1 MLKKYLSNKTINLLE
16 YYSTL
21 NINNIFSNNITKSKH
36 GSFANKEMLVSQ
48 LFKEINDQLN
58 TKNNNNFFYK
68 GNPDSQIMILGDF
81 PNDDDVK
88 NQEILSGSRGEL
100 LNKML
105 SSISLEKEKY
115 YLSNI
120 YFEKDIDIRNRNN
133 FYKDILINQ
142 NTPWAIVSGLG
153 DQRTQNAIKIIDK
166 NLYDI
171 GGKALFSFSAE
182 FRKQINFPF
191 KGLGFATFLD
201 GGQIW
206 RGINDIDIMRSFGF
220 STDVIEGTEHSGVQ
234 YGVGGGLSYDTPIGP
249 IRIDLAYKLNPTQA
263 DLAIFE
269 GRSYAGPI
277 KRWAIHFSIGHPF

>member
-21 NINNIFSNNITKSKH
+21 NINNIFSNDITKSKH
-36 GSFANKEMLVSQ
+36 WSFANKEMLVSQ

-133 FYKDILINQ
+133 FYKDILIKHLKIIK
-142 NTPWAIVSGLG
+142 PKYILLLGEIVS
-153 DQRTQNAIKIIDK
+153 NFFNNSKNKILDIHGKWDSIIVNKDK
-166 NLYDI
+166 FITFTTFDPEILLREPENKKLSWEDL
-171 GGKALFSFSAE
+171 KK
-182 FRKQINFPF
+182 FRNEI
-191 KGLGFATFLD
+191 
-201 GGQIW
+201 
-206 RGINDIDIMRSFGF
+206 
-220 STDVIEGTEHSGVQ
+220 
-234 YGVGGGLSYDTPIGP
+234 
-249 IRIDLAYKLNPTQA
+249 YKN
-263 DLAIFE
+263 
-269 GRSYAGPI
+269 S
-277 KRWAIHFSIGHPF
+277 

>member
-21 NINNIFSNNITKSKH
+21 NVTNIFSNDITKSKH
-36 GSFANKEMLVSQ
+36 QSFANKEQLVSQ
-48 LFKEINDQLN
+48 LFKEINNQLN

-133 FYKDILINQ
+133 FYKDILIKH
-142 NTPWAIVSGLG
+142 L
-153 DQRTQNAIKIIDK
+153 KIIKPKYILLLGEIASNFFNDSKNKILDIHGKWDSIIINKDK
-166 NLYDI
+166 FITFTTFEPEILLREPENKKLSWEDL
-171 GGKALFSFSAE
+171 KK
-182 FRKQINFPF
+182 FRNEI
-191 KGLGFATFLD
+191 
-201 GGQIW
+201 
-206 RGINDIDIMRSFGF
+206 
-220 STDVIEGTEHSGVQ
+220 
-234 YGVGGGLSYDTPIGP
+234 
-249 IRIDLAYKLNPTQA
+249 YKN
-263 DLAIFE
+263 
-269 GRSYAGPI
+269 
-277 KRWAIHFSIGHPF
+277 

>member
-21 NINNIFSNNITKSKH
+21 NINNIFSNDITKSKH

-120 YFEKDIDIRNRNN
+120 YFEKDIDIRNRNQYLSRKRN
-133 FYKDILINQ
+133 IIYLIFILKKILILEIEIIF
-142 NTPWAIVSGLG
+142 T
-153 DQRTQNAIKIIDK
+153 KI
-166 NLYDI
+166 
-171 GGKALFSFSAE
+171 F
-182 FRKQINFPF
+182 
-191 KGLGFATFLD
+191 
-201 GGQIW
+201 
-206 RGINDIDIMRSFGF
+206 
-220 STDVIEGTEHSGVQ
+220 
-234 YGVGGGLSYDTPIGP
+234 
-249 IRIDLAYKLNPTQA
+249 
-263 DLAIFE
+263 
-269 GRSYAGPI
+269 
-277 KRWAIHFSIGHPF
+277 

>member
-36 GSFANKEMLVSQ
+36 QSFANKEQLVLQ

-68 GNPDSQIMILGDF
+68 GNPDSQIMILGDC
-81 PNDDDVK
+81 PNDEDVK

-120 YFEKDIDIRNRNN
+120 YFEKDIDIRNKSN
-133 FYKDILINQ
+133 FYKDILIKH
-142 NTPWAIVSGLG
+142 L
-153 DQRTQNAIKIIDK
+153 KIIRPKYILLLGEIASNFFNDSKNKILDIHGKWGSIIVNKDKFMTFTTFEPEILLREPENKKLSWEDLKKFRNEIYK
-166 NLYDI
+166 NL
-171 GGKALFSFSAE
+171 
-182 FRKQINFPF
+182 
-191 KGLGFATFLD
+191 
-201 GGQIW
+201 
-206 RGINDIDIMRSFGF
+206 
-220 STDVIEGTEHSGVQ
+220 
-234 YGVGGGLSYDTPIGP
+234 
-249 IRIDLAYKLNPTQA
+249 
-263 DLAIFE
+263 
-269 GRSYAGPI
+269 
-277 KRWAIHFSIGHPF
+277 

>member
-21 NINNIFSNNITKSKH
+21 NINNIFSNDITRSKH
-36 GSFANKEMLVSQ
+36 RSFANKEMLVSQ

-68 GNPDSQIMILGDF
+68 GNPDSQIMILGGF

-133 FYKDILINQ
+133 FYKDILIKH
-142 NTPWAIVSGLG
+142 L
-153 DQRTQNAIKIIDK
+153 KIIKPKYILLLGEIASNFFNNSKNKILDIHGKWNSIIINKDKFITFTTFDPEILLREPENKKLSWEDLKKFRNEIYK
-166 NLYDI
+166 NL
-171 GGKALFSFSAE
+171 
-182 FRKQINFPF
+182 
-191 KGLGFATFLD
+191 
-201 GGQIW
+201 
-206 RGINDIDIMRSFGF
+206 
-220 STDVIEGTEHSGVQ
+220 
-234 YGVGGGLSYDTPIGP
+234 
-249 IRIDLAYKLNPTQA
+249 
-263 DLAIFE
+263 
-269 GRSYAGPI
+269 
-277 KRWAIHFSIGHPF
+277 

>member
-21 NINNIFSNNITKSKH
+21 NINNIFSNDITKSKH
-36 GSFANKEMLVSQ
+36 RSFANKEMLVSQ

-68 GNPDSQIMILGDF
+68 GNPDSQIMILGGF

-120 YFEKDIDIRNRNN
+120 YFEKDTDIRNRNN
-133 FYKDILINQ
+133 FYKDILIKH
-142 NTPWAIVSGLG
+142 L
-153 DQRTQNAIKIIDK
+153 KIIKPKYILLLGEIASNFFNNSKNKILDIHGKWDSIIINKDK
-166 NLYDI
+166 FITFTTFDPEILLREPENKKLSWEDL
-171 GGKALFSFSAE
+171 KK
-182 FRKQINFPF
+182 FRNEI
-191 KGLGFATFLD
+191 
-201 GGQIW
+201 
-206 RGINDIDIMRSFGF
+206 
-220 STDVIEGTEHSGVQ
+220 
-234 YGVGGGLSYDTPIGP
+234 
-249 IRIDLAYKLNPTQA
+249 YKN
-263 DLAIFE
+263 
-269 GRSYAGPI
+269 
-277 KRWAIHFSIGHPF
+277 

>member
-21 NINNIFSNNITKSKH
+21 NVNNIFSNDITKSKH
-36 GSFANKEMLVSQ
+36 QSFANKEQLVSQ

-133 FYKDILINQ
+133 FYKDILIKHLKIIK
-142 NTPWAIVSGLG
+142 PKYILLLGEIVSNFFN
-153 DQRTQNAIKIIDK
+153 DSKNKILDIHGKWGSIIINKDKFITFTTFDPEILLREPENKKLSWEDLKKFRNEIYK
-166 NLYDI
+166 NL
-171 GGKALFSFSAE
+171 
-182 FRKQINFPF
+182 
-191 KGLGFATFLD
+191 
-201 GGQIW
+201 
-206 RGINDIDIMRSFGF
+206 
-220 STDVIEGTEHSGVQ
+220 
-234 YGVGGGLSYDTPIGP
+234 
-249 IRIDLAYKLNPTQA
+249 
-263 DLAIFE
+263 
-269 GRSYAGPI
+269 
-277 KRWAIHFSIGHPF
+277 

>member
-21 NINNIFSNNITKSKH
+21 NINNIFSNDITKSKH

-133 FYKDILINQ
+133 FYKNILIKHLKIIK
-142 NTPWAIVSGLG
+142 PKYILLLGEIVS
-153 DQRTQNAIKIIDK
+153 NFFNNSKNKILDIHGKWDSIIINKDKFITFTTFDPEILLREPENKKLSWEDLKKFRNEIYK
-166 NLYDI
+166 NL
-171 GGKALFSFSAE
+171 
-182 FRKQINFPF
+182 
-191 KGLGFATFLD
+191 
-201 GGQIW
+201 
-206 RGINDIDIMRSFGF
+206 
-220 STDVIEGTEHSGVQ
+220 
-234 YGVGGGLSYDTPIGP
+234 
-249 IRIDLAYKLNPTQA
+249 
-263 DLAIFE
+263 
-269 GRSYAGPI
+269 
-277 KRWAIHFSIGHPF
+277 

>member
-21 NINNIFSNNITKSKH
+21 NINNIFSNDITKSKH
-36 GSFANKEMLVSQ
+36 GSFANKEMLVSE

-133 FYKDILINQ
+133 FYKDILIKHLKIIK
-142 NTPWAIVSGLG
+142 PKYILLLGEIVS
-153 DQRTQNAIKIIDK
+153 NFFNNSKNKILDIHGKWDSIIINKDKFITFTTFDPEILLREPENKKLSWEDLKKFRNEIYK
-166 NLYDI
+166 NL
-171 GGKALFSFSAE
+171 
-182 FRKQINFPF
+182 
-191 KGLGFATFLD
+191 
-201 GGQIW
+201 
-206 RGINDIDIMRSFGF
+206 
-220 STDVIEGTEHSGVQ
+220 
-234 YGVGGGLSYDTPIGP
+234 
-249 IRIDLAYKLNPTQA
+249 
-263 DLAIFE
+263 
-269 GRSYAGPI
+269 
-277 KRWAIHFSIGHPF
+277 

>member
-36 GSFANKEMLVSQ
+36 QSFANKEQLVLQ

-133 FYKDILINQ
+133 FYKDILIKHLKIIK
-142 NTPWAIVSGLG
+142 PKYILLLGEIVS
-153 DQRTQNAIKIIDK
+153 NFFNNSKNKILDIHGKWDSIIVNKDK
-166 NLYDI
+166 FITFTTFDPEILLREPENKKLSWEDL
-171 GGKALFSFSAE
+171 KK
-182 FRKQINFPF
+182 FRNEI
-191 KGLGFATFLD
+191 
-201 GGQIW
+201 
-206 RGINDIDIMRSFGF
+206 
-220 STDVIEGTEHSGVQ
+220 
-234 YGVGGGLSYDTPIGP
+234 
-249 IRIDLAYKLNPTQA
+249 YKN
-263 DLAIFE
+263 
-269 GRSYAGPI
+269 
-277 KRWAIHFSIGHPF
+277 

>member
-21 NINNIFSNNITKSKH
+21 NINNIFSNDITKSKH
-36 GSFANKEMLVSQ
+36 RSFANKEMLISQ

-68 GNPDSQIMILGDF
+68 GNPDSQIMILGGF

-133 FYKDILINQ
+133 FYKDILIKHLKIIK
-142 NTPWAIVSGLG
+142 PKYILLLGEIVS
-153 DQRTQNAIKIIDK
+153 NFFNNSKNKILDIHGKWDSIIINKDKFITFTTFDPEILLREPENKKLSWEDLKKFRNEIYK
-166 NLYDI
+166 NL
-171 GGKALFSFSAE
+171 
-182 FRKQINFPF
+182 
-191 KGLGFATFLD
+191 
-201 GGQIW
+201 
-206 RGINDIDIMRSFGF
+206 
-220 STDVIEGTEHSGVQ
+220 
-234 YGVGGGLSYDTPIGP
+234 
-249 IRIDLAYKLNPTQA
+249 
-263 DLAIFE
+263 
-269 GRSYAGPI
+269 
-277 KRWAIHFSIGHPF
+277 

>member
-21 NINNIFSNNITKSKH
+21 NINNIFSNDITKSKH
-36 GSFANKEMLVSQ
+36 QSVANKEQLVSQ

-133 FYKDILINQ
+133 FYKDILIKH
-142 NTPWAIVSGLG
+142 L
-153 DQRTQNAIKIIDK
+153 KIIKPKYILLLGEIASNFFNNSKNKILDIHGKWNSININKDKFITFTTFDPEILLREPENKKLSWEDLKKFRNEIYK
-166 NLYDI
+166 NL
-171 GGKALFSFSAE
+171 
-182 FRKQINFPF
+182 
-191 KGLGFATFLD
+191 
-201 GGQIW
+201 
-206 RGINDIDIMRSFGF
+206 
-220 STDVIEGTEHSGVQ
+220 
-234 YGVGGGLSYDTPIGP
+234 
-249 IRIDLAYKLNPTQA
+249 
-263 DLAIFE
+263 
-269 GRSYAGPI
+269 
-277 KRWAIHFSIGHPF
+277 

>member
-36 GSFANKEMLVSQ
+36 QSFANKEQLVLQ

-68 GNPDSQIMILGDF
+68 GNPDSKIMILGDC

-88 NQEILSGSRGEL
+88 NQEILSGSRGKL

-120 YFEKDIDIRNRNN
+120 YFDKDNNTRNRNN
-133 FYKDILINQ
+133 FYKDILIKH
-142 NTPWAIVSGLG
+142 L
-153 DQRTQNAIKIIDK
+153 KIIKPKYIILLGEIASNFFNNSKNKILDIHGKWDSIIINKDK
-166 NLYDI
+166 FI
-171 GGKALFSFSAE
+171 
-182 FRKQINFPF
+182 
-191 KGLGFATFLD
+191 T
-201 GGQIW
+201 
-206 RGINDIDIMRSFGF
+206 F
-220 STDVIEGTEHSGVQ
+220 STFDPEILLKEPENKK
-234 YGVGGGLSYDTPIGP
+234 LSWE
-249 IRIDLAYKLNPTQA
+249 DLKKFRNEIYKN
-263 DLAIFE
+263 
-269 GRSYAGPI
+269 
-277 KRWAIHFSIGHPF
+277 

>member
-21 NINNIFSNNITKSKH
+21 NINNIFSNDITKSKH
-36 GSFANKEMLVSQ
+36 WSFANKEMLVSQ

-68 GNPDSQIMILGDF
+68 GNPDSQIMILGGF

-120 YFEKDIDIRNRNN
+120 YFEKDTDIRNRNN
-133 FYKDILINQ
+133 FYKDILIKHLKIIK
-142 NTPWAIVSGLG
+142 PKYILLLGEIVS
-153 DQRTQNAIKIIDK
+153 NFFNNSKNKILDIHGKWDSININKDKFITFTTFDPEILLREPENKKLSWEDLKKFRNEIYK
-166 NLYDI
+166 NL
-171 GGKALFSFSAE
+171 
-182 FRKQINFPF
+182 
-191 KGLGFATFLD
+191 
-201 GGQIW
+201 
-206 RGINDIDIMRSFGF
+206 
-220 STDVIEGTEHSGVQ
+220 
-234 YGVGGGLSYDTPIGP
+234 
-249 IRIDLAYKLNPTQA
+249 
-263 DLAIFE
+263 
-269 GRSYAGPI
+269 
-277 KRWAIHFSIGHPF
+277 

>member
-21 NINNIFSNNITKSKH
+21 NINNIFSNDITKSKH
-36 GSFANKEMLVSQ
+36 RSFANKEMLVSQ

-68 GNPDSQIMILGDF
+68 GNPDSQIMILGGF

-88 NQEILSGSRGEL
+88 NQEILYGSRGEL

-133 FYKDILINQ
+133 FYKDILIKHLKIIK
-142 NTPWAIVSGLG
+142 PKYILLLGEIVSNFFNNSKNEILDIHGKW
-153 DQRTQNAIKIIDK
+153 DSIIINKDKFITFTTFDPEILLREPENKKLSWEDLKKFRNEIYK
-166 NLYDI
+166 NL
-171 GGKALFSFSAE
+171 
-182 FRKQINFPF
+182 
-191 KGLGFATFLD
+191 
-201 GGQIW
+201 
-206 RGINDIDIMRSFGF
+206 
-220 STDVIEGTEHSGVQ
+220 
-234 YGVGGGLSYDTPIGP
+234 
-249 IRIDLAYKLNPTQA
+249 
-263 DLAIFE
+263 
-269 GRSYAGPI
+269 
-277 KRWAIHFSIGHPF
+277 